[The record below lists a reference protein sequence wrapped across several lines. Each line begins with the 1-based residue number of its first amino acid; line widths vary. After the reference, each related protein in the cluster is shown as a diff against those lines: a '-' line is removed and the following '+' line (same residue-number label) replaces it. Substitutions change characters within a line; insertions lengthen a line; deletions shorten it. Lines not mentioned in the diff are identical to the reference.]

1 MAARNFIKRSLMS
14 AKRELPKAGK
24 NSEMKSLWTR
34 AWRKIGEIVV
44 LTLTLILTYYLLA
57 LWGVIVLVMAGF
69 AKAGVILRRE
79 AQERK

>member
-1 MAARNFIKRSLMS
+1 MRLSYLDGCPKFYKEEFDECKKRV
-14 AKRELPKAGK
+14 AKSRKKQQDEII
-24 NSEMKSLWTR
+24 MDKSLEKNRRDSGSNT
-34 AWRKIGEIVV
+34 
-44 LTLTLILTYYLLA
+44 YLLA